1 MDNAAYFFT
10 GVLAGIAGI
19 TLLAVLDGKYGFITG
34 TPTESNNTNPNVV
47 IFIKERTMSANA
59 DEKTD
64 DHKDEKTEDPESKPN
79 DTEPAENNSVQP
91 TTGLAVA

>member
-34 TPTESNNTNPNVV
+34 TPTASNNTNPNVV
-47 IFIKERTMSANA
+47 IFIKERTVSDNA
-59 DEKTD
+59 DEKAD
-64 DHKDEKTEDPESKPN
+64 EPKDEKTEDHETQTDDTKTTEN
-79 DTEPAENNSVQP
+79 DSVQP
-91 TTGLAVA
+91 TTDLAVA

>member
-1 MDNAAYFFT
+1 MDQAAYFFT

-34 TPTESNNTNPNVV
+34 TPTAANNTNPNVV
-47 IFIKERTMSANA
+47 IFIKERTVSANA
-59 DEKTD
+59 DETTD
-64 DHKDEKTEDPESKPN
+64 DHKDEKTEDPTTKTD
-79 DTEPAENNSVQP
+79 DTESAENDSVQP

>member
-34 TPTESNNTNPNVV
+34 TPTTTNNTTPNVV
-47 IFIKERTMSANA
+47 IFIKDHSVSANT

-64 DHKDEKTEDPESKPN
+64 DPKDDKTEDPTTKTD
-79 DTEPAENNSVQP
+79 DTESAENDSVQP